1 MSTYPDTPGW
11 KGHGLSGQT
20 SAAAAYEVAK
30 SVKALRAIALRT
42 MALMGAATPLEAVSK
57 AGLDP
62 RQLEPRFSELKKRGL
77 LETTSIRRP
86 NPSGKK
92 ACELRIT
99 DAGRK
104 ALEALK

>member
-20 SAAAAYEVAK
+20 SAAAAHEVAK
-30 SVKALRAIALRT
+30 SVKTLRAIALRT
-42 MALMGAATPLEAVSK
+42 LAFMGKATALEVVFRS
-57 AGLDP
+57 GLDS
-62 RQLEPRFSELKKRGL
+62 RQLGPRFSELKNSGL
-77 LETTSIRRP
+77 LETTGVRRK
-86 NPSGKK
+86 NPSGKM
-92 ACELRIT
+92 ACELRLT